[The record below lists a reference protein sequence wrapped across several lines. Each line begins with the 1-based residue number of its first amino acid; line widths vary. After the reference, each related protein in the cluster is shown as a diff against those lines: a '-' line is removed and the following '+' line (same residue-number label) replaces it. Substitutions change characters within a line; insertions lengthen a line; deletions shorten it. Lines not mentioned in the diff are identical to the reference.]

1 MAQTNTVQ
9 SLRAA
14 PETQLP
20 NVSPGFGSLQSFELM
35 QRGANLLASST
46 LVPAQYRKVI
56 EKLDK
61 YGNVKES
68 RENPNALANA
78 VVALNMAQR
87 MGADPLM
94 VMQNLYI
101 VEGRPSWSSQWI
113 IAAINGCGRFSP
125 LRFEIK
131 VLGAKVIEY
140 KSTYWE
146 SGERRSKVE
155 KVEITDKK
163 CIAWAVESGTTI
175 PQFSLEDLKQ
185 FGGVYGCCKEYGIPL
200 IESPAVSIEMAVQEG
215 WYTKNGSKWQT
226 MDEVMLRYRTASFFG
241 KLYAP
246 ELLMGLQSVEEAQ
259 DIIEAT
265 TGPDGTISVNVDE
278 LRSTAPTAQRQPSGA
293 KADATDLKPREPAA
307 KPDTSSA
314 KAQAEAGNPAQ
325 GATSAAPAA
334 QAEPAG
340 GHQPNLAGAEED
352 PGLDPAKVE
361 HQIQNARS
369 IDVLD
374 LASDSIEGVNDLGE
388 RARLHQIYQDRR
400 IAMQRQAE
408 QHAQQQAQAQQQ
420 QQQRPASTTRRRM
433 AAPE

>member
-1 MAQTNTVQ
+1 MTQTTTVQ
-9 SLRAA
+9 NLRGA
-14 PETQLP
+14 PEAQMP
-20 NVSPGFGSLQSFELM
+20 IVAPGFSSLQGFELM
-35 QRGANLLASST
+35 QRAARLLSSST
-46 LVPAQYRKVI
+46 LVPVAYRQTI
-56 EKLDK
+56 EKLDR

-68 RENPNALANA
+68 RENPNALANS

-125 LRFEIK
+125 LRFRIESRGERE
-131 VLGAKVIEY
+131 VEY
-140 KSTYWE
+140 KSTYWDNNQ
-146 SGERRSKVE
+146 RHTKVE
-155 KVEITDKK
+155 KVKINDKV
-163 CIAWAVESGTTI
+163 CVAWAIE
-175 PQFSLEDLKQ
+175 
-185 FGGVYGCCKEYGIPL
+185 KETGEV
-200 IESPAVSIEMAVQEG
+200 IESPAVSIEMAVLEG

-246 ELLMGLQSVEEAQ
+246 ELLMGLQTVEEAQ

-265 TGPDGTISVNVDE
+265 TAPDGTISVNVDE
-278 LRSTAPTAQRQPSGA
+278 LRQAAQPAQRQPA
-293 KADATDLKPREPAA
+293 AAQANATDLEAREPAVNADATP
-307 KPDTSSA
+307 A
-314 KAQAEAGNPAQ
+314 KARAEAGNPAQ
-325 GATSAAPAA
+325 GAASAAPAT
-334 QAEPAG
+334 QADPAG
-340 GHQPNLAGAEED
+340 GHQPNLPGAEED
-352 PGLDPAKVE
+352 PGLDSAKVE

-388 RARLHQIYQDRR
+388 RARLHQIYQERR
-400 IAMQRQAE
+400 IALQRQAE